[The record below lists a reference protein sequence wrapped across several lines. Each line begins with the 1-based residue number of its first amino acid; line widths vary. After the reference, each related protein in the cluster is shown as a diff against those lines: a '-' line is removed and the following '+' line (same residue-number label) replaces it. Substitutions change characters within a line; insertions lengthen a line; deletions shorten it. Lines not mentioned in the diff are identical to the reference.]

1 MLFSVYFDGAQ
12 APDSATTEL
21 AFFPPAFFMTSPNIA
36 PPDIEST
43 TLANGVRIITE
54 SMPHVRSVSVGVWI
68 GSGSRRETAE
78 QNGVSHFLEHML
90 FKGSTRRSA
99 EEIARSVDSIGGN
112 LDAFTAKEFV
122 CFSAKAL
129 DEHLALAFDV
139 LADLAL
145 HPLLAEQDIEK
156 EKGVILEEIKMEAD
170 SPDYLVHEIFSSN
183 FWKDHPI
190 GRPILGTR
198 ENVKHFHR
206 SMVQDYYSQ
215 VYVGANILVTA
226 AGNIPH
232 SRLVELARE
241 HFDAVPGGHAAP
253 AGPSPQTHARI
264 ALRNKKELEQ
274 LHLCLGVPSFP
285 LAHHD
290 RFACYAL
297 NALLGGGMSSRLFQ
311 NIRERQGL
319 AYAVFSEL
327 CPYSDTGCL
336 SIYAGTSLASV
347 RKVVESIMSE
357 FRNLKE
363 NMVPEDELRR
373 AKDYLKGSLMLSLES
388 TAARMSNLARQALY
402 FGGYFTLDEL
412 VRGVEAV
419 TAEDV
424 RRIAREFFDPKH
436 IALTA
441 LGNLEGLRIGRDELA
456 C

>member
-1 MLFSVYFDGAQ
+1 MTLQNS
-12 APDSATTEL
+12 APPGVEATTL
-21 AFFPPAFFMTSPNIA
+21 S
-36 PPDIEST
+36 
-43 TLANGVRIITE
+43 NGVQVITE

-68 GSGSRRETAE
+68 GSGSRRETVE

-90 FKGSTRRSA
+90 FKGTTRRTA

-129 DEHLALAFDV
+129 DEHLPLAFDV

-145 HPLLAEQDIEK
+145 HPLLADEDIEK

-170 SPDYLVHEIFSSN
+170 SPDYLVHEIFTSN
-183 FWKDHPI
+183 FWKDHAI

-198 ENVKHFHR
+198 ENVSHFHR
-206 SMVQDYYSQ
+206 ALIQNYYAE

-226 AGNIPH
+226 AGNISH
-232 SRLVELARE
+232 ARMVELARE
-241 HFDAVPGGHAAP
+241 HFEAVPRGQAAP
-253 AGPSPQTHARI
+253 AGPAPQTHARI
-264 ALRNKKELEQ
+264 ALRNKKDLEQ
-274 LHLCLGVPSFP
+274 LHLCLGVPSLP

-290 RFACYAL
+290 RFTCYAL

-319 AYAVFSEL
+319 AYAVFSEIT
-327 CPYSDTGCL
+327 PYSDTGCL
-336 SIYAGTSLASV
+336 SIYAGTSQASA
-347 RKVVESIMSE
+347 RKVVESVMSE
-357 FRNLKE
+357 FRSLKE
-363 NMVPEDELRR
+363 DLVPEEELQR

-388 TAARMSNLARQALY
+388 TSARMSNLARQALY
-402 FGGYFTLDEL
+402 FGGFFTLDEL
-412 VRGVEAV
+412 VRGVESV

-424 RRIAREFFDPKH
+424 RRIARAFFDTKH
-436 IALTA
+436 IAVTA
-441 LGNLEGLRIGRDELA
+441 LGNLQGLRIGREDLA